1 MFFLLQVIIDLG
13 RRPEARF
20 LGVSGGEYLREGQVS
35 WPLAESSYKHA
46 PLAPCTD
53 GAWRTRQI
61 LWEDLKDA
69 EAAVGEFGGDNR
81 AGELPRLLPP

>member
-1 MFFLLQVIIDLG
+1 MLLWYPG
-13 RRPEARF
+13 TR
-20 LGVSGGEYLREGQVS
+20 
-35 WPLAESSYKHA
+35 
-46 PLAPCTD
+46 TD

-81 AGELPRLLPP
+81 AGELPRLLNPQSLG